1 MARVWVS
8 NMLVVLCLSHDNV
21 VLFRRE
27 NATIFDDKL
36 IQMIGAIYVASHHFR
51 VTQAYSDMSTLHHLD
66 RLEKVPGLIEELRG
80 IIAMVEEGSMEPELP
95 TGCPAVIELGSGTGA
110 EMQANADREG
120 SCDSDRR
127 SSSTYYSVSL
137 EA

>member
-1 MARVWVS
+1 MARVWVR
-8 NMLVVLCLSHDNV
+8 NTFVVLCLSHDNV
-21 VLFRRE
+21 VLFCRE
-27 NATIFDDKL
+27 NATIFDDEL

-51 VTQAYSDMSTLHHLD
+51 ASYSHMNTLHHLD

-80 IIAMVEEGSMEPELP
+80 IIAMVEEEGTMEPELP
-95 TGCPAVIELGSGTGA
+95 TGCPAMIELGSGA
-110 EMQANADREG
+110 EMQANADHEG
-120 SCDSDRR
+120 SCDPDRR